1 MGVPISISLEMIIQV
16 TRALNQGSFE
26 HKVECDKSLCEEIGN
41 FLVGPGVD
49 STDISSVSLINRII
63 FKVLI
68 KSIIPRE
75 GSETKMSWVHK
86 YLIKLL
92 NQETPINLSLYQPAY
107 IFHHLCSSVRK
118 FQKSP
123 EGIIH
128 YARLLSIIFE
138 QVGFF
143 ILFHTF
149 QLFK

>member
-92 NQETPINLSLYQPAY
+92 NQETPINLSASLYLSPSVLICKEVSKISRRYHPLRKAFVY
-107 IFHHLCSSVRK
+107 HL
-118 FQKSP
+118 
-123 EGIIH
+123 
-128 YARLLSIIFE
+128 
-138 QVGFF
+138 
-143 ILFHTF
+143 
-149 QLFK
+149 

>member
-1 MGVPISISLEMIIQV
+1 MGVPISISLEVIIQV

-68 KSIIPRE
+68 
-75 GSETKMSWVHK
+75 KMSWVHK